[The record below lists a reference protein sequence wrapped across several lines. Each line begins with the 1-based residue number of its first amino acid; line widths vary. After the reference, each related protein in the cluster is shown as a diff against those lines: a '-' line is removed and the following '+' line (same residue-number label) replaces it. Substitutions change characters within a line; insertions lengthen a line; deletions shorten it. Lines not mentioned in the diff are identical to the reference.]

1 MRDQQQGDV
10 LGSGQH
16 CSAVTPT
23 AVTVLLLIPVVCS
36 HEQAAL
42 DSKCPKTQARP
53 SGQHDCKWVE
63 DVQVLIGFGMTQDT
77 VGV

>member
-1 MRDQQQGDV
+1 MRDQQQGGV

-23 AVTVLLLIPVVCS
+23 AVTALLLFMTTNYWD
-36 HEQAAL
+36 QAAL
-42 DSKCPKTQARP
+42 DSKRPRTKACP

>member
-1 MRDQQQGDV
+1 MRDQQQGGV

-23 AVTVLLLIPVVCS
+23 AVTALLLIPVVCS

-42 DSKCPKTQARP
+42 DSKCPNKHRLVHLASMIANGWRM
-53 SGQHDCKWVE
+53 CRY
-63 DVQVLIGFGMTQDT
+63 
-77 VGV
+77 